1 MANNQ
6 IANLGNQIVSTNQI
20 HKLDPSDIHIFATI
34 WNKHRTLSGYD
45 ALELKITQIC
55 NNLLIFDLETIA
67 KIALYIWENSTTY
80 VEQDIHT
87 NIAFRV
93 NEYKMKNP
101 QIFGPPAPGP
111 MRYRGVEKRVTV
123 DPPLIHIRH
132 TDQSDML
139 FHGSEFFKNDSLN

>member
-6 IANLGNQIVSTNQI
+6 IANIANQIVSTNDL
-20 HKLDPSDIHIFATI
+20 HKLDPSNVHFFATI

-45 ALELKITQIC
+45 ALELKITKIC
-55 NNLLIFDLETIA
+55 NTLLIFDLEIIA

-80 VEQDIHT
+80 VEQDIHI
-87 NIAFRV
+87 NIGFRV

-111 MRYRGVEKRVTV
+111 MRYRGIEKSVTV

-132 TDQSDML
+132 TDQSETL
-139 FHGSEFFKNDSLN
+139 FNGCEIF